1 MRRLTRLETG
11 FLAAA
16 LADKRGRQPA
26 VKRSKNTVRVRGDT
40 SIARG
45 RVVVHRRLA
54 PGSHSAPTRNN
65 QTNPISPNPHEI
77 KRPVPIDQ
85 RQSRRRQPA
94 VKRPR
99 NTVRVRGD
107 TSIARGWIV
116 VHRCL
121 APRSHSAPTRND
133 QTNPIS
139 PNPHEIKRPVPID
152 QRQSRGRQ
160 PAVKRSKNTVRVR
173 GDTSIARGRVVVHR
187 RLAPGSHSAP
197 TRNDQTNPI
206 SPNPH
211 EIKRPVP
218 IDQRQSRG
226 RQPAVKRPRNT
237 VRVRGDTSIA
247 RGRVVVHRCL
257 APRSHS
263 APTRNDQTNPIS
275 HKQFLINGL
284 RLYARPRSA

>member
-26 VKRSKNTVRVRGDT
+26 VKR
-40 SIARG
+40 
-45 RVVVHRRLA
+45 
-54 PGSHSAPTRNN
+54 
-65 QTNPISPNPHEI
+65 
-77 KRPVPIDQ
+77 
-85 RQSRRRQPA
+85 
-94 VKRPR
+94 PR

-107 TSIARGWIV
+107 TSIARGRIV

-160 PAVKRSKNTVRVR
+160 PAVKRPRNTVRVR

-226 RQPAVKRPRNT
+226 RQPAVKRPRNRRSFRPDLRRCPLL
-237 VRVRGDTSIA
+237 VRIDKL
-247 RGRVVVHRCL
+247 GRFSRDPD
-257 APRSHS
+257 PR
-263 APTRNDQTNPIS
+263 
-275 HKQFLINGL
+275 
-284 RLYARPRSA
+284 